1 MMRRQMKKILALFL
15 LISLSSFA
23 EEVRWEIDT
32 DVYAGAGKDH
42 KVVFEAGAADGNS
55 FTNAHKVYIPMQDY
69 SVQDGSL
76 GPASNTDYT
85 ILSPANTVPWFEQTP
100 TETNNSVVKQS
111 LKVTTSEGDDLYLW
125 AGLKKNDSEVFLY
138 ADPLATVKKNNGV
151 VIYRDMEIRVQ
162 ELCAEPLAA
171 CIPIDRKGDDNLR
184 QNIEVVLYF
193 FTAPTDAGNSKY
205 VAKDETVAIAD
216 IPDGTYFKY
225 LLSNGVDLGTDV
237 AVLDNLIKGDARLT
251 ATYSGQKISQM
262 NDVIGIVYKTPPPA
276 TSTAEWP
283 QASFADA
290 LENGGAIGS
299 RDNGISIPG
308 QFFVKNLTNG
318 EDYWVGVAF
327 VNKWYFATLVSESK
341 NQVPEEIET
350 FLETRACYLIS
361 AGFKKDHHVLD
372 YFRGFRDRFLLKSE
386 WGKRLV
392 QVYYGSA
399 PKYAQIIWQNE
410 ILSQIVRFFAYL
422 AYFLMRYFPVM
433 ALVMLTGLVIRKL
446 WPSYR

>member
-1 MMRRQMKKILALFL
+1 MKKILALFL

-42 KVVFEAGAADGNS
+42 KMIFEPGAEAGTELS
-55 FTNAHKVYIPMQDY
+55 NAHKVYIPMQDY
-69 SVQDGSL
+69 LVQDGSL

-85 ILSPANTVPWFEQTP
+85 ILSPSNTIPWFEQTAGN
-100 TETNNSVVKQS
+100 NNSVVRQT
-111 LKVTTSEGDDLYLW
+111 LKVTASEAKKLYLW
-125 AGLKKNDSEVFLY
+125 AGLKKSD
-138 ADPLATVKKNNGV
+138 TVVIIFASYLREIPANNGII
-151 VIYRDMEIRVQ
+151 IYSNVAVSIQ
-162 ELCAEPLAA
+162 ELCSQTDAGCTL
-171 CIPIDRKGDDNLR
+171 IGRKHADTLKH
-184 QNIEVVLYF
+184 NIEVALYF
-193 FTAPTDAGNSKY
+193 FTSEVDDYTIGKTLS
-205 VAKDETVAIAD
+205 ISSL
-216 IPDGTYFKY
+216 PDGTFFKY
-225 LLSNGVDLGTDV
+225 FLSNGIDLGTDV

-251 ATYSGQKISQM
+251 VTYSGSKINEM

-422 AYFLMRYFPVM
+422 AYFLMRYFPAI